1 MPGESGDSREV
12 IEFGGRKE
20 LDPAAEEAYRQ
31 KIAAARKGVDA
42 LKGTQPLG
50 GIPRPQ
56 MPVFSRE
63 GIAAASSPS
72 PNTPDGGVQP
82 RPPGSPAIRP
92 ETQQQLADMAKAQDA
107 AVSQSALDEKKL
119 EEDAKKEK
127 DKLSDEDL
135 FDMMDFGQRN
145 EAERILN
152 NKKRRK
158 EIEAR
163 CEPMNFEDLL
173 ISNEVAQTVP
183 IIPGKFEPRYR
194 SLTPEESLFIKKLMS
209 REQTVNDQYMLEK
222 YGLLQLTCS
231 ITSINGVPLPDHR
244 GKDGTPDEELF
255 QTKLKVITK
264 KSGYIVAD
272 LGINYAWFDLR
283 VRRLINPDDLK
294 NG

>member
-1 MPGESGDSREV
+1 MAGESGDSRDV

-20 LDPAAEEAYRQ
+20 LDPNAEEAYRQ
-31 KIAAARKGVDA
+31 KIAEARKGVDS

-56 MPVFSRE
+56 MPVLSRDRV
-63 GIAAASSPS
+63 AAPSPS
-72 PNTPDGGVQP
+72 PMTPDGGVQP

-92 ETQQQLADMAKAQDA
+92 ETQQQLEDMAKAQEA
-107 AVSQSALDEKKL
+107 AAQATLDEKKVV
-119 EEDAKKEK
+119 EDAKKEK
-127 DKLSDEDL
+127 GLSDDDL
-135 FDMMDFGQRN
+135 FDMMDFNQRN

-158 EIEAR
+158 EIEGR

-244 GKDGTPDEELF
+244 GKDGTPDDDLF